1 MIRSSK
7 SRKGRSLPVKSSRSS
22 RKGRA
27 SPVKSSRSRKGRASP
42 VKSNKKTK
50 VSFTKSPN
58 KNKKYMATF
67 IQPNGHVKHVNFGAS
82 GYQNYGGVGKS
93 RHLSESRKKAYIKR
107 HSARENFN
115 DPLTPGSLSRW
126 CLWNKKTFS
135 ESVKDYKKRFHFV

>member
-1 MIRSSK
+1 MVRSPILRTSNTRLTPHKK
-7 SRKGRSLPVKSSRSS
+7 SPISRMGRTPHRT
-22 RKGRA
+22 
-27 SPVKSSRSRKGRASP
+27 PH
-42 VKSNKKTK
+42 K
-50 VSFTKSPN
+50 VTFTKSPN
-58 KNKKYMATF
+58 KDKKYMATF
-67 IQPNGHVKHVNFGAS
+67 TSPDGHVKHVNFGAS

>member
-1 MIRSSK
+1 MVRSPT
-7 SRKGRSLPVKSSRSS
+7 RAPV
-22 RKGRA
+22 RA
-27 SPVKSSRSRKGRASP
+27 PVRSPVSRMGRTP
-42 VKSNKKTK
+42 HK
-50 VSFTKSPN
+50 VTFTKSPN
-58 KNKKYMATF
+58 KDKKYMAPFTR
-67 IQPNGHVKHVNFGAS
+67 PDGHVKHVNFGAS